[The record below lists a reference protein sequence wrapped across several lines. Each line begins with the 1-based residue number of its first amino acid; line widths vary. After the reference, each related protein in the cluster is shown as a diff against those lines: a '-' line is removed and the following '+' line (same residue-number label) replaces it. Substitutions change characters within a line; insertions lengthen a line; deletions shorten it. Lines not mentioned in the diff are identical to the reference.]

1 MLIIALLH
9 VDDSDVVSV
18 LQARV
23 DESLPPTQS
32 LAPEWEWF
40 GRDCSGLVL
49 GSFRTTLI
57 PPMKIKKGALP
68 WSVIA
73 GVKYFAI
80 FLGFGRGGTTLVG
93 ALLDG
98 HPNIVLATDYQLFI
112 KWPQYRTYHQRISQ
126 LYSAL
131 HQYSISKAKYF
142 RSNNKKGYSFD
153 LPGGFNGRYN
163 ESISVIG
170 EKEAGSATVL
180 YMSEHQDW
188 MRTLKELQET
198 VKVPIKAVQVN
209 LLDIYYGIHSVTA
222 PSLMHT

>member
-1 MLIIALLH
+1 MTVIIICNFIS
-9 VDDSDVVSV
+9 DDLDVIVV
-18 LQARV
+18 IRARA
-23 DESLPPTQS
+23 DESLLPTQS

-40 GRDCSGLVL
+40 GRDCSGLVH
-49 GSFRTTLI
+49 GSYRTTLI
-57 PPMKIKKGALP
+57 PQMEIEKLSLP
-68 WSVIA
+68 QGVIA

-93 ALLDG
+93 TLLDG

-112 KWPQYRTYHQRISQ
+112 KWPQYRTYHWKRAR

-131 HQYSISKAKYF
+131 HQYSITFAKYF
-142 RSNNKKGYSFD
+142 RHNNGKGYSFD

-170 EKEAGSATVL
+170 EQAAGSATIL
-180 YMSEHQDW
+180 YMSEHQEW

-198 VKVPIKAVQVN
+198 VTVPIKAVQVSMLN
-209 LLDIYYGIHSVTA
+209 STKCLDG
-222 PSLMHT
+222 L